1 MEVRKMYEKKVLGLE
16 ESLKTVEAMVAEN
29 RRLGGLPIAI
39 AIVDEHGDIICYA
52 KMDSVPKA
60 PGEVQ
65 GYLDSGGYMAIKKAY
80 TAAHFR
86 GDAKRL
92 AETMSQ
98 MNRKISVDFD
108 AKYVAL
114 SQGGAVAIVKPSEK
128 TVYGAIG
135 VGGRVPGE
143 GDEEMARYGLKV
155 MQDIL
160 WPSK

>member
-1 MEVRKMYEKKVLGLE
+1 MEVRKMYERKVLGLDE
-16 ESLKTVEAMVAEN
+16 CLKTVEAMIEEN
-29 RRLGGLPIAI
+29 KRKSDLPIAI
-39 AIVDEHGDIICYA
+39 AIVDDHGDLICYA
-52 KMDSVPKA
+52 KMDSNPKS
-60 PGEVQ
+60 PGDVQ
-65 GYLDSGGYMAIKKAY
+65 GYVDSGGYMAIKKAL

-86 GDAKRL
+86 GDAKNL
-92 AETMSQ
+92 AETMSK
-98 MNRKISVDFD
+98 MNRNISVDFD

-114 SQGGAVAIVKPSEK
+114 SNGGATAIVKPGEK

-155 MQDIL
+155 IQEIL

>member
-1 MEVRKMYEKKVLGLE
+1 MYEKKVLGLE

-29 RRLGGLPIAI
+29 KRQGGFPIAI

-65 GYLDSGGYMAIKKAY
+65 GYVDSGGYMAIKKAY

-86 GDAKRL
+86 GDAKNL
-92 AETMSQ
+92 AEMMSK
-98 MNRKISVDFD
+98 MDRKISVDFD

-114 SQGGAVAIVKPSEK
+114 SQGGATAIVKPGEK

-143 GDEEMARYGLKV
+143 GDEEMAQYGLKFI
-155 MQDIL
+155 QNIL

>member
-1 MEVRKMYEKKVLGLE
+1 MYEKKVLGLDE
-16 ESLKTVEAMVAEN
+16 CLKTVEAMVEEN
-29 RRLGGLPIAI
+29 KRQGGLPIAI
-39 AIVDEHGDIICYA
+39 AIVDEHGDLICFA
-52 KMDSVPKA
+52 KMDSVPKS

-65 GYLDSGGYMAIKKAY
+65 GYVDSGGYMAIKKAY

-86 GDAKRL
+86 GDAKNL
-92 AETMSQ
+92 AEMMSK
-98 MNRKISVDFD
+98 MDRKISVDFD
-108 AKYVAL
+108 ARYVAL
-114 SQGGAVAIVKPSEK
+114 SQGGATAIVKPGEK

-155 MQDIL
+155 MQEIL

>member
-1 MEVRKMYEKKVLGLE
+1 MYERKVLGIDE
-16 ESLKTVEAMVAEN
+16 CMKTVEVMIAEN
-29 RRLGGLPIAI
+29 KRQGGLPIAI
-39 AIVDEHGDIICYA
+39 AIVDDHGDLLCYA
-52 KMDSVPKA
+52 KMDSEPKA

-65 GYLDSGGYMAIKKAY
+65 GYVDSGGYMAIKKAV
-80 TAAHFR
+80 TSAHFR
-86 GDAKRL
+86 GHSKEL
-92 AETMSQ
+92 SEMMTKQ
-98 MNRKISVDFD
+98 NRKISVDFD

-114 SQGGAVAIVKPSEK
+114 SQGGSCAITKPGEK

-155 MQDIL
+155 IQDIL

>member
-1 MEVRKMYEKKVLGLE
+1 MYEKKVLGLDE
-16 ESLKTVEAMVAEN
+16 CLKTVEAMVEEN
-29 RRLGGLPIAI
+29 KRQGGLPIAI
-39 AIVDEHGDIICYA
+39 AIVDEHGDLICFA
-52 KMDSVPKA
+52 KMDSVPRS

-65 GYLDSGGYMAIKKAY
+65 GYVDSGGYMAIKKAY
-80 TAAHFR
+80 TAAQFR
-86 GDAKRL
+86 GDAKNL
-92 AETMSQ
+92 AETMSK

-114 SQGGAVAIVKPSEK
+114 SQGGATAIVKPGEK

-143 GDEEMARYGLKV
+143 GDEEMAQYGLKI
-155 MQDIL
+155 MQEIL

>member
-1 MEVRKMYEKKVLGLE
+1 MYEKKVLGLDE
-16 ESLKTVEAMVAEN
+16 CLKTVEAMVEEN
-29 RRLGGLPIAI
+29 KRQGGLPIAI
-39 AIVDEHGDIICYA
+39 AIVDEHGDLICFA
-52 KMDSVPKA
+52 KMDSVPRS

-65 GYLDSGGYMAIKKAY
+65 GYVDSGGYMAIKKAY
-80 TAAHFR
+80 TAAQFR
-86 GDAKRL
+86 GDAKNL
-92 AETMSQ
+92 AETMSK

-114 SQGGAVAIVKPSEK
+114 SQGGATAIVKPGEK

-143 GDEEMARYGLKV
+143 GDEEMARYGLKI
-155 MQDIL
+155 MQEIL

>member
-1 MEVRKMYEKKVLGLE
+1 MEVRNMYDKKVLGIDE
-16 ESLKTVEAMVAEN
+16 CLKTVVAMVTEN
-29 RRLGGLPIAI
+29 KRQGGLPIAI
-39 AIVDEHGDIICYA
+39 AIVDEHGDLICYA
-52 KMDSVPKA
+52 KGDSVPKA

-65 GYLDSGGYMAIKKAY
+65 GYVDSGGYMAIKKAY

-86 GDAKRL
+86 GDAKKL
-92 AETMSQ
+92 SEMMTK
-98 MNRKISVDFD
+98 MNRNIAVDFD
-108 AKYVAL
+108 ARYVAL
-114 SQGGAVAIVKPSEK
+114 SQGGATAIVKPGEK

-143 GDEEMARYGLKV
+143 GDEEMAQYGLKV

>member
-1 MEVRKMYEKKVLGLE
+1 MYEKKVLGLE

-29 RRLGGLPIAI
+29 KKRGGLPISV
-39 AIVDEHGDIICYA
+39 AIVDEHGDIICFA
-52 KMDSVPKA
+52 KMDSVPLA

-65 GYLDSGGYMAIKKAY
+65 GFMDSGGYMAIKKAF

-86 GDAKRL
+86 GDAKKL
-92 AETMSQ
+92 SETMSK
-98 MNRKISVDFD
+98 MNRNIAVDFD
-108 AKYVAL
+108 ARYVAL
-114 SQGGAVAIVKPSEK
+114 SQGGAVAIVKPGEK

-143 GDEEMARYGLKV
+143 GDEEMAQYGLKV

>member
-1 MEVRKMYEKKVLGLE
+1 MEVKKMYERKVLGLDE
-16 ESLKTVEAMVAEN
+16 CLKTVEAMIEEN
-29 RRLGGLPIAI
+29 KRQDGLPIAI
-39 AIVDEHGDIICYA
+39 AIVDDHGDLMCYA
-52 KMDSVPKA
+52 KMDSVPKS

-65 GYLDSGGYMAIKKAY
+65 GYVDSGGYMAIKKAL

-86 GDAKRL
+86 GDAKNL
-92 AETMSQ
+92 AEMMSK
-98 MNRKISVDFD
+98 MDRKISVDFD

-114 SQGGAVAIVKPSEK
+114 SQGGATAIVKPGEK

-155 MQDIL
+155 IQEIL

>member
-1 MEVRKMYEKKVLGLE
+1 MYEKKVLGLDE
-16 ESLKTVEAMVAEN
+16 CLKTVEAMVEEN
-29 RRLGGLPIAI
+29 KRQGGLPIAI
-39 AIVDEHGDIICYA
+39 AIVDEHGDLICFA
-52 KMDSVPKA
+52 KMDSVPRS

-65 GYLDSGGYMAIKKAY
+65 GYVDSGGYMAIKKAY

-86 GDAKRL
+86 GDAKNL
-92 AETMSQ
+92 AEMMSK
-98 MNRKISVDFD
+98 MDRKISVDFD
-108 AKYVAL
+108 ARYVAL
-114 SQGGAVAIVKPSEK
+114 SQGGATAIVKPGEK

-155 MQDIL
+155 MQEIL

>member
-1 MEVRKMYEKKVLGLE
+1 MYEKKVLGLDE
-16 ESLKTVEAMVAEN
+16 CLKTVEAMVEEN
-29 RRLGGLPIAI
+29 KRQGGLPIAI
-39 AIVDEHGDIICYA
+39 AIVNEHGDLLCFA
-52 KMDSVPKA
+52 KMDSIPKA

-65 GYLDSGGYMAIKKAY
+65 GYVDSGGYMAIKKAY

-86 GDAKRL
+86 GDAKDL
-92 AETMSQ
+92 AVMMSK
-98 MNRKISVDFD
+98 MDRKISVDFD
-108 AKYVAL
+108 TKYVAL
-114 SQGGAVAIVKPSEK
+114 SQGGATAIVKPGEK

-143 GDEEMARYGLKV
+143 GDEEMARYGLTV

>member
-1 MEVRKMYEKKVLGLE
+1 MYEKKVLGLDE
-16 ESLKTVEAMVAEN
+16 CLKTVEAMVEEN
-29 RRLGGLPIAI
+29 KRQGGLPIAI
-39 AIVDEHGDIICYA
+39 AIVDEHGDLICFA
-52 KMDSVPKA
+52 KMDSVPKS

-65 GYLDSGGYMAIKKAY
+65 GYVDSGGYMAIKKAY

-86 GDAKRL
+86 GDAKNL
-92 AETMSQ
+92 AEMMSK
-98 MNRKISVDFD
+98 MDRKISVDFD
-108 AKYVAL
+108 ARYVAL
-114 SQGGAVAIVKPSEK
+114 SQGGATAIVKPGEK

-155 MQDIL
+155 MQEIP

>member
-1 MEVRKMYEKKVLGLE
+1 MYERKVLGLDE
-16 ESLKTVEAMVAEN
+16 CLKTVEAMVEEN
-29 RRLGGLPIAI
+29 KRQSGLPIAI
-39 AIVDEHGDIICYA
+39 AIVDDHGDLLCFA
-52 KMDSVPKA
+52 KMDSVPKS

-65 GYLDSGGYMAIKKAY
+65 GYVDSGGYMAIKKAY

-86 GDAKRL
+86 GDAKNL
-92 AETMSQ
+92 AELMSK
-98 MNRKISVDFD
+98 MDRKISVDFD
-108 AKYVAL
+108 TKYVAL
-114 SQGGAVAIVKPSEK
+114 SQGGATAIVKPGEK

-155 MQDIL
+155 MQEIL

>member
-1 MEVRKMYEKKVLGLE
+1 MYERKVLGLDE
-16 ESLKTVEAMVAEN
+16 CLKTVEAMVAEN
-29 RRLGGLPIAI
+29 KRQGGLPIAI
-39 AIVDEHGDIICYA
+39 AIVDDHGDLLCYA
-52 KMDSVPKA
+52 KMDSDPKA

-65 GYLDSGGYMAIKKAY
+65 GYVDSGGYMAIKKAL
-80 TAAHFR
+80 TSAHFR
-86 GDAKRL
+86 GDAKKL
-92 AETMSQ
+92 SEMMTK
-98 MNRKISVDFD
+98 MNRNIAVDFD

-114 SQGGAVAIVKPSEK
+114 SNGGAAAIVKPGEK

-143 GDEEMARYGLKV
+143 GDEEMAQYGLKV